1 MIYSILD
8 RRVLIHGNDYFIADS
23 ASVIGSVV
31 IENNVSIWYGAV
43 IRGDI
48 GNIAIGE
55 GSNIQDGSVLHT
67 DMEGELKIGR
77 YVSVAHM
84 AVLHNCEIGDCTLI
98 GINAVI
104 LSDAKIGK
112 NCIIGA
118 NTLVTKGKDIPDNSL
133 VMGSPGKVIRQLD
146 ESEIAGIRTIGDR
159 YIDNFKRYKNELKI
173 ETLR

>member
-8 RRVLIHGNDYFIADS
+8 RRVEIHGDDYFIADS

-48 GNIAIGE
+48 GNISIGE
-55 GSNIQDGSVLHT
+55 GSNIQDGSILHT
-67 DMEGELKIGR
+67 DMDGELKIGR
-77 YVSVAHM
+77 GVSVGHM
-84 AVLHNCEIGDCTLI
+84 AALHNCEIGDCTLI

-146 ESEIAGIRTIGDR
+146 ESEIAGIRVIENR
-159 YIDNFKRYKNELKI
+159 YIDNFKKYKKELKI